1 MGYKKPTSVSR
12 HYLEVANLPQH
23 GSSYTVI
30 PHKFVINETHKL
42 LSQSGF
48 KVISEEY
55 RANMNAQVAQGIYI
69 IQPSDMNEPS
79 LAYEKEMV
87 MIFAWT
93 NSYDKTTRFQCSI
106 GGHVIEINNN
116 IICGDMMSF
125 ARKHTGSADDEI
137 RMQISNQVKNA
148 EMYFKKIVSI
158 KETLKNVFLSRDDQA
173 SLIGR
178 LFVRENILEINQLS
192 TIKFNMENPMH
203 NFDNS
208 SNTSPENAWAF
219 YNYVTNGL
227 KTAHPRDWMNV
238 SKKFYDFIMVEIL
251 SGIAPKNEIA
261 FENNEP
267 TDEMLDN
274 ILPQDD
280 VVINDENLLTTED
293 HIDEILETI
302 EFEI

>member
-1 MGYKKPTSVSR
+1 MGYKKPTNVSR
-12 HYLEVANLPQH
+12 HYLEVASLPQH

-30 PHKFVINETHKL
+30 PHKFVIDETHKL

-48 KVISEEY
+48 KIIKEEY

-69 IQPSDMNEPS
+69 IQPSAVNEPS

-93 NSYDKTTRFQCSI
+93 NSYDKSTRFQCSI
-106 GGHVIEINNN
+106 GGNVVEINNN

-125 ARKHTGSADDEI
+125 ARKHTGSADYEI
-137 RMQISNQVKNA
+137 SMQISDQIKNA
-148 EMYFKKIVSI
+148 EIYFKKIISI
-158 KETLKNVFLSRDDQA
+158 KETLKNIFLSKDDQA

-178 LFVRENILEINQLS
+178 LFVREDILEISQLS
-192 TIKFNMENPMH
+192 TIKFSMENPMH

-208 SNTSPENAWAF
+208 QDTSPENAWAF

-238 SKKFYDFIMVEIL
+238 SRKFYDFIMTEIL
-251 SGIAPKNEIA
+251 SGVNSYQELPSQ
-261 FENNEP
+261 NEP
-267 TDEMLDN
+267 SDELLDN

-280 VVINDENLLTTED
+280 IIINDQDLLTTED
-293 HIDEILETI
+293 NIDEIIETI

>member
-1 MGYKKPTSVSR
+1 MGYKKPKKVSR
-12 HYLEVANLPQH
+12 HYLEVASLPQH

-30 PHKFVINETHKL
+30 PHKFVIDETHKL

-69 IQPSDMNEPS
+69 IQPSVVNEPS

-93 NSYDKTTRFQCSI
+93 NSYDKSTRFQCSI

-125 ARKHTGSADDEI
+125 ARKHTGSADYEI
-137 RMQISNQVKNA
+137 SMQISDQIKNA
-148 EMYFKKIVSI
+148 EVYFKKIISI
-158 KETLKNVFLSRDDQA
+158 KETLKDVYLSRDEQA
-173 SLIGR
+173 SLVGR

-192 TIKFNMENPMH
+192 TIKSNMENPMH
-203 NFDNS
+203 SFDNS
-208 SNTSPENAWAF
+208 ASTSPENAWAF
-219 YNYVTNGL
+219 YNYITNGL

-251 SGIAPKNEIA
+251 AGVKPYQEPS

-267 TDEMLDN
+267 SDELLDN

-280 VVINDENLLTTED
+280 IIVNDEDLLTTED
-293 HIDEILETI
+293 RIDEIMETI